1 MTPDDIRTLLYRG
14 VAWYSREQ
22 VQVLLEAYDGAQAQ
36 REFEKQAYAKDRD
49 ARDRISREVVDH
61 LIAERDAQ
69 AQPVNVEGPE
79 HLAPRPAPGLVFD
92 ARGVLVPA
100 QPPADPPRPSD
111 LPTIDD
117 VLDALMVFCKP
128 TGDEEPW
135 KEAHFIAVTALPE
148 FIHSV
153 GRAWYSPPADVPRLT
168 DDDFEKLINNSDA
181 RWAEDVYVIDSGSVI
196 DLLRAVEDEVRRRMG
211 VTG

>member
-69 AQPVNVEGPE
+69 AQPAATPLQKRHWKHGNEYGWTATVMEPDSAQPPVAEPGQPVNVEGPE

-92 ARGVLVPA
+92 AHGVLAPA
-100 QPPADPPRPSD
+100 QPP
-111 LPTIDD
+111 DD
-117 VLDALMVFCKP
+117 APL
-128 TGDEEPW
+128 
-135 KEAHFIAVTALPE
+135 
-148 FIHSV
+148 
-153 GRAWYSPPADVPRLT
+153 LT
-168 DDDFEKLINNSDA
+168 YLEIEKLIDQTSG
-181 RWAEDVYVIDSGSVI
+181 IDWLAKDHNI
-196 DLLRAVEDEVRRRMG
+196 RLARAVEAEVRRRMG
-211 VTG
+211 VTK